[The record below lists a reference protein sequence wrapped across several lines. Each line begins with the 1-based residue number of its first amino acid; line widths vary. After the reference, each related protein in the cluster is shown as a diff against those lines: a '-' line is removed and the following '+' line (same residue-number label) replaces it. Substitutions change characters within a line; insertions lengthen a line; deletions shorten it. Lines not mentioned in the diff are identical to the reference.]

1 MSITGRILLNIPGG
15 GGLVENGI
23 VEEEEGGGED
33 EEEEDREDVGD
44 VEREDKDNKEEVLFP
59 RREASLLSNKSNK
72 KCKKGSKR
80 R

>member
-1 MSITGRILLNIPGG
+1 MSTTGRILLNIPGG

-23 VEEEEGGGED
+23 VEEEVGDED
-33 EEEEDREDVGD
+33 DEDREDVGD